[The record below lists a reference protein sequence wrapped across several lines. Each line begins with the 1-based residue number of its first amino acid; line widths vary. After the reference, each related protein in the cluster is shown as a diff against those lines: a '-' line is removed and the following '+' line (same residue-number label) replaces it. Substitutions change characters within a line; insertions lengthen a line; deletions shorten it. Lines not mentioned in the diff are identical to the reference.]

1 MCDPRERE
9 TYAEQHGDDRET
21 VLGAVGKDARCL
33 PADGEAVQD
42 ARGAEEERVAGGER
56 AGEDGRVDDG
66 GQRLDAGAA
75 DRDDVGRLRGGA
87 GAVEQVG
94 VVVGHEHAG
103 DQDAEDVEDDDAPE
117 DAADGLG
124 DVPPWVFRLGR
135 GTVRK
140 EVFFLKKRW
149 LGSTRMRG
157 ASVVFE
163 LTSRRAPF
171 PGRRSRPARGRPAN
185 LGSDPWLYP

>member
-1 MCDPRERE
+1 MCDPRERTRE

-21 VLGAVGKDARCL
+21 ILGAVGKEAGCL

-94 VVVGHEHAG
+94 VVVGDEHAG

-117 DAADGLG
+117 HAADGLG

-140 EVFFLKKRW
+140 RGFKRW
-149 LGSTRMRG
+149 APHGRWCLNLHRD
-157 ASVVFE
+157 E
-163 LTSRRAPF
+163 LHSLEGEAGLHEDGQPT
-171 PGRRSRPARGRPAN
+171 
-185 LGSDPWLYP
+185 